1 VLAIV
6 PVKGLDGA
14 KSRLAPRLS
23 PGERADLVREML
35 ERVLAACGDA
45 AAITRTLV
53 VTPEPDLAPP
63 GFETLVDGGTGHPA
77 AIALALRDPRARA
90 GALVVM
96 ADCPLATAEALDEL
110 ARAARPVALVRSR
123 DGGVNALALRE
134 PGLFEPAFGRP
145 AEETIRRCRAAGLEP
160 ALVAD
165 ERLEF
170 EVDRPEDYDLLLACL

>member
-1 VLAIV
+1 VLGIV

-23 PGERADLVREML
+23 PAERARLSLEML
-35 ERVLAACGDA
+35 ERVLGACAEA

-53 VTPEPDLAPP
+53 VTPEPKLAPA
-63 GFETLVDGGTGHPA
+63 GVETIVDSGRGHPE
-77 AIALALRDPRARA
+77 AIALALDDPRATA

-96 ADCPLATAEALDEL
+96 ADCPLASGEALDDL

-123 DGGVNALALRE
+123 DGGVNALALRD
-134 PGLFEPAFGRP
+134 PRLFEPAFGSP
-145 AEETIRRCRAAGLEP
+145 AEETIRRCRAAGIEP
-160 ALVAD
+160 ALIRD
-165 ERLEF
+165 DRLEF